1 MMGAML
7 SVEELRKVYRS
18 RRRGNTTAVD
28 DVSFSVAPNEVVGLL
43 GPNGAGKTTAIKC
56 LCTLMKPTW
65 GRITVNGVDVL
76 ANPHAALRS
85 IAAVLEGNRNVYWRL
100 NPVENLEF
108 FAGIQGIPIRRV
120 RPLIDDLIALFDLGD
135 KMQTPARML
144 SRGTQQKLA
153 LACAMVKQTEVLL
166 LDEPTLGLDVE
177 TSYELRQIL
186 KDMAGRGERTVL
198 LSSHDMNVVQ
208 DICDRVIVINQGR
221 IVTDDRVDNLL
232 ELFRAKAY
240 EFSVSGHLSETQTR
254 RLNEQFEM
262 IEIEP
267 NTHRSSIRVELMDGQ
282 RFYDLIDILRQN
294 NSMIESIDRRDP
306 NLEEIFL
313 NLVREEH

>member
-1 MMGAML
+1 ML